1 MWSLCLPE
9 SSSAAILKLKQLT
22 FTGEPGQYLDW
33 STAGMGSNNGAAIE
47 ARELC
52 HNLPNKYY
60 MIMFYKKAV

>member
-33 STAGMGSNNGAAIE
+33 STASMGSNNGAAIE
-47 ARELC
+47 AKELC
-52 HNLPNKYY
+52 NYLPQN
-60 MIMFYKKAV
+60 FL